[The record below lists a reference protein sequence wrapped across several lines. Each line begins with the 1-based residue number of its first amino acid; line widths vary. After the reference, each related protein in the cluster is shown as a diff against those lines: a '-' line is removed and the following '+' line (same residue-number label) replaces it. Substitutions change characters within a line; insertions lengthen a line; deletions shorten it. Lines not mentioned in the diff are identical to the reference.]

1 MEKEHERQYL
11 EKIRKTAQAGPFL
24 PDSVWLCALLCE
36 QPPDP
41 EGNPSVLRSGYLRRP
56 Q

>member
-36 QPPDP
+36 QPSDRP
-41 EGNPSVLRSGYLRRP
+41 GNSGVLRGGHLRGA